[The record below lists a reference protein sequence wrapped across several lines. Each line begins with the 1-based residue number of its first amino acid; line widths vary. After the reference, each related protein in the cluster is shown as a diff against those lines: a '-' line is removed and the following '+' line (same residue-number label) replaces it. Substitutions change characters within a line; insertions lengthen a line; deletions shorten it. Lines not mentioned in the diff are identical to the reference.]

1 MRKNIIN
8 VERYNDMSLDE
19 LRMLGDRKLNEIA
32 DEIMFIFNSM
42 AQVYDESLN
51 DWLNE
56 LEDLYTRL
64 DYVLSIDTM

>member
-8 VERYNDMSLDE
+8 VERYNDMSLNE